1 MNYPILTPIP
11 VHYRRA
17 LIFDVET
24 TGLIPK
30 PNPANATPARLDA
43 CPYITQLSF
52 VVYHFTTN
60 RVMES
65 YDAYIAVPEEIPI
78 VERITEIT
86 GVTRELIRE
95 KGVPILDALMALYEA
110 CMKCDV
116 IIAHNIEFDSNMV
129 TIEIARNAEL
139 IAQAGINM
147 KPLHMLF
154 TPEFNANYEMDMYC
168 TMKASIDLCSIMTE
182 YPAHIEFGP
191 QTLAQ
196 TNFPKPAPKPRVY
209 KKFPKLSELHQT
221 LFGSIP
227 ENLHNSLIDVLV
239 CLRCFL
245 KIRCCINMTDM
256 VFDRMLRNVVKSATT
271 KKDSKLV
278 ADAV

>member
-11 VHYRRA
+11 AHYRRA

-43 CPYITQLSF
+43 CPHILQLSF
-52 VVYHFTTN
+52 VIYHFTTN
-60 RVMES
+60 RVLES
-65 YDAYIAVPEEIPI
+65 YDAYIAVSEEIPI

-86 GVTRELIRE
+86 GITREMVRE
-95 KGVPILDALMALYEA
+95 KGIPIVDALRALYDA
-110 CMKCDV
+110 YLKCDV
-116 IIAHNIEFDSNMV
+116 VIAHNIEFDSNMIA
-129 TIEIARNAEL
+129 IEVARNAES
-139 IAQAGINM
+139 IAQTGINM
-147 KPLHMLF
+147 KPLF
-154 TPEFNANYEMDMYC
+154 TPEFNTNYEIDMYC

-196 TNFPKPAPKPRVY
+196 TISPKAAPKPRVY

-245 KIRCCINMTDM
+245 KIRCCISMPDM
-256 VFDRMLRNVVKSATT
+256 VFDRMLRNVVKSATV

-278 ADAV
+278 AQI